1 MQSTKATPTIL
12 ITRPEPAGAIL
23 CDKIKAAGYQ
33 AVLFPTIAFLPPD
46 RPEALQKIITGLDQF
61 DWLIFISPQAVYSTS
76 ALLQQHWSSWP
87 AQLRIAAVGAGTANA
102 LTEENFNDVVHPAE
116 QWNSEG
122 LLALPELQN
131 LAGKKVVVVRGED
144 GRELLADTLTER
156 GAQVTP
162 LIAYRRV
169 LPKSSARNILT
180 MLGSKII
187 DAVVCTSA
195 DGLQNLMILL
205 AAERQ
210 IVTAVPLI
218 VISRRMQDLAE
229 ELGFRQIILAR
240 NASHDAIMAVINEKF
255 AHQQGSIME
264 NQTDA
269 ENANANV
276 NTARGSRS
284 PWGSIGIF
292 LSACSF
298 IVLVAAFYF
307 SYQGLMASDNKLA
320 AATATISDQIAANQ
334 QEMTTLRQAVSD
346 AQSNSKSLQEALTAQ
361 QNAINQFHNTDQTK
375 DALNVGEAQYLAAL
389 AQDNLQ
395 IGDNVPLVI
404 NLLQTADQKI
414 KDLTDPKLLPLR
426 KAFATDIAAL
436 QAVPVVDITGIYLQL
451 SALNLQTDKL
461 PLPTLR
467 PTQDT
472 TETTPD
478 GKRVVW
484 WKRGLQNSWDVIRKM
499 VVIRYNKSGQ
509 IPFMTPDQQLYLY
522 QNLHAMFEQA
532 MWAVVHKQPQIYQ
545 ASLTQAADWIR
556 QYYINDAPATQAIL
570 TSITQ
575 LQAQNIKPALPTI
588 DATLQ
593 ALRDFTA
600 ASQSADKSST
610 TTSQQ

>member
-1 MQSTKATPTIL
+1 MQSIKTTPTIL
-12 ITRPEPAGAIL
+12 VTRPGPAGAIL
-23 CDKIKAAGYQ
+23 CDKIKAAGCH

-46 RPEALQKIITGLDQF
+46 QPQAMQKIISELGQF
-61 DWLIFISPQAVYSTS
+61 DWLIFISPQAVNATS
-76 ALLQQHWSSWP
+76 AMLKQHWPNWP
-87 AQLRIAAVGAGTANA
+87 AQLKIAAVGAGTATVLA
-102 LTEENFNDVVHPAE
+102 EENFADVIHPAE

-122 LLALPELQN
+122 LLALPDLQN
-131 LAGKKVVVVRGED
+131 LKGKKVALVRGEG
-144 GRELLADTLTER
+144 GRELLADTLAER
-156 GAQVTP
+156 GAEVTP
-162 LIAYRRV
+162 LIAYRRA
-169 LPKSSARNILT
+169 LPTTSANNILKLVAKKT
-180 MLGSKII
+180 IAAI
-187 DAVVCTSA
+187 VCTSA
-195 DGLQNLMILL
+195 DGLQNLTLLL
-205 AAERQ
+205 AAQRQ
-210 IVTAVPLI
+210 QLTAVPLI
-218 VISRRMQDLAE
+218 VISQRMQDLAE
-229 ELGFRQIILAR
+229 ELGFSQILLAK
-240 NASHDAIMAVINEKF
+240 NASHDAIMAVINELFHVK
-255 AHQQGSIME
+255 GRIME

-269 ENANANV
+269 ENANV
-276 NTARGSRS
+276 NTVQNKRS
-284 PWGSIGIF
+284 PWGSIGILF
-292 LSACSF
+292 SACSF
-298 IVLVAAFYF
+298 IVLVTAFYF
-307 SYQGLMASDNKLA
+307 SYQALMASDNKLA
-320 AATATISDQIAANQ
+320 AATATIADQIAANQ
-334 QEMTTLRQAVSD
+334 QEITKLSQAVSD
-346 AQSNSKSLQEALTAQ
+346 SQNNSKSLQEALTAQ

-395 IGDNVPLVI
+395 IGDNVPLVVT
-404 NLLQTADQKI
+404 LLQTADQKI
-414 KDLTDPKLLPLR
+414 RDLTDPKLLPLR

-436 QAVPVVDITGIYLQL
+436 QAVPAVDITGIYLQL
-451 SALNLQTDKL
+451 SALNIQADKL

-467 PTQDT
+467 PAQDAADT
-472 TETTPD
+472 TPA
-478 GKRVVW
+478 GKRIVW

-600 ASQSADKSST
+600 ASQTADKSST
-610 TTSQQ
+610 TPSQQ